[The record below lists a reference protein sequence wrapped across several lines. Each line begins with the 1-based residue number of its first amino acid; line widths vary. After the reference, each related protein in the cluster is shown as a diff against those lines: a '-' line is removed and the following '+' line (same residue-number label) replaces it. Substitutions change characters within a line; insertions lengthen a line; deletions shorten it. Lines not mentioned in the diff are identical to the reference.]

1 MTWCILNPPLNNN
14 RLRMI
19 PVIWM
24 FLWIPVLFRQGLDV
38 FDDLDERLFHHPTI
52 TSFANDLP
60 FPDLSDY
67 ASATTPLYHI
77 LMSPI
82 SWVTNNNL
90 LVLRSVNLCLSGI
103 ALWLAIRALAS
114 WGQPMAA
121 AVGGLCIGMSPYFV
135 GPGVRL
141 STDNA
146 ALLSVFALLYATH
159 PRSKSGPWV
168 AMACATAAVW
178 TRQIH
183 LWVLA
188 PMVLAGLTRQ
198 RNHLSW
204 LLVSLLPIAALAP
217 LVGTWGALT
226 PPQFATGHQGGINI
240 DVLVM
245 ALGILGM
252 YSLAFAPWLIR
263 GLRRPQ
269 AKLWVPGI
277 TALTLALLAQNP
289 MPWADDPNRWGGALW
304 SASRTVPALLD
315 VPATFWFTV
324 PLGGLTLL
332 AFATH
337 PDKDHGR
344 FLSLVA
350 VAFIGANMLSA
361 RAYQKYYDP
370 MFLFMLA
377 AYIQG
382 QSEFSRPWIG
392 RAAWVGPCSLAL
404 GLGGVSMIRFFG

>member
-1 MTWCILNPPLNNN
+1 VVWA
-14 RLRMI
+14 
-19 PVIWM
+19 V
-24 FLWIPVLFRQGLDV
+24 LWFPVLFRPGLAI

-52 TSFANDLP
+52 TSFASGLP

-67 ASATTPLYHI
+67 HSATTPLYHL
-77 LMSPI
+77 LMSPV
-82 SWVTNNNL
+82 SWVTDDNL
-90 LVLRSVNLCLSGI
+90 LVLRSLNLCLSAM
-103 ALWLAIRALAS
+103 ALWVAIRALAS
-114 WGQPMAA
+114 WGKPMAA
-121 AVGGLCIGMSPYFV
+121 AMGGLCIGMSPYFV

-146 ALLSVFALLYATH
+146 ALLCVFALLYATH

-168 AMACATAAVW
+168 AMAWATAAVW

-188 PMVLAGLTRQ
+188 PMVLAGLTRS
-198 RNHLSW
+198 RDHLTW
-204 LLVSLLPIAALAP
+204 LLVSILPIAALAP
-217 LVGTWGALT
+217 LLGTWGALT

-240 DVLVM
+240 DVLIM
-245 ALGILGM
+245 ALGVLGM

-263 GLRRPQ
+263 GLRRPE
-269 AKLWVPGI
+269 ARLWVPGI
-277 TALTLALLAQNP
+277 VALGLALLAQHP
-289 MPWADDPNRWGGALW
+289 IPWADDPNRWGGALW
-304 SASRTVPALLD
+304 SASRIVPAVLD
-315 VPATFWFTV
+315 VPVTFWVTV

-337 PDKDHGR
+337 PDRDHGR
-344 FLSLVA
+344 FLSLIA

-377 AYIQG
+377 AYVQAQG
-382 QSEFSRPWIG
+382 GFSKPWID
-392 RAAWVGPCSLAL
+392 RAAWVGPGALAL
-404 GLGGVSMIRFFG
+404 ALGGVSMIRFFG

>member
-1 MTWCILNPPLNNN
+1 
-14 RLRMI
+14 MI

-24 FLWIPVLFRQGLDV
+24 VLWIPILFRQSLTI

-52 TSFANDLP
+52 TSFASGLP

-67 ASATTPLYHI
+67 QSATTPLYHL
-77 LMSPI
+77 LMSPV
-82 SWVTNNNL
+82 SWITDDNL
-90 LVLRSVNLCLSGI
+90 LMLRAVNLCLSGL
-103 ALWLAIRALAS
+103 ALWFAIRALAS
-114 WGQPMAA
+114 WGRPMAA
-121 AVGGLCIGMSPYFV
+121 AIGGLCIGMSPYFV

-146 ALLSVFALLYATH
+146 ALLFVFALLYCTH

-168 AMACATAAVW
+168 AVIWATAAVW

-188 PMVLAGLTRQ
+188 PMVLAGLTR
-198 RNHLSW
+198 RHNHMSW
-204 LLVSLLPIAALAP
+204 IVVSILPLA
-217 LVGTWGALT
+217 ALT
-226 PPQFATGHQGGINI
+226 PLLGAWGGLTPPGFATGHQGGINI
-240 DVLVM
+240 DVMVM
-245 ALGILGM
+245 ALGVLGM
-252 YSLAFAPWLIR
+252 YSIAFAPWLIR

-277 TALTLALLAQNP
+277 AALGLALLAQHP
-289 MPWADDPNRWGGALW
+289 MAWADDPNRWGGALW

-315 VPATFWFTV
+315 VPVTFWITV
-324 PLGGLTLL
+324 PLGALTLL

-337 PDKDHGR
+337 PDQEHGR

-370 MFLFMLA
+370 MCLFMLA

-382 QSEFSRPWIG
+382 LGDFSRPWID
-392 RAAWVGPCSLAL
+392 RAAWIGPCALAVAL
-404 GLGGVSMIRFFG
+404 GAVSMIRFFG